1 MQGLVEEMATSEHFC
16 AIAAVNDDAIAA
28 SCLRRSPDI
37 ARGNLLLHE
46 IGGAETMGAAYNR
59 GLAET
64 DAPYVILLHQDVYLP
79 EGWLVRAAEAIER
92 LENAHPDWA
101 VAGVYGLTKDGR
113 HAGRVWDAVFG
124 YELTSPVDLPAEVQ
138 SLDELLLIVRRDR
151 FAGFDPKLPSFHL
164 YGTDAV
170 QSALQSGHRAFA
182 LDLPVVHNTR
192 PIESLGGGYADAYR
206 YMQAKWADR
215 LPIATSVCTL
225 SRNPWH
231 LARVRFR
238 RWRSR
243 VKRGGLLGD
252 ASDFA
257 RKAGYE

>member
-1 MQGLVEEMATSEHFC
+1 MATSGQFC

-28 SCLRRSPDI
+28 ACLRRSPDI
-37 ARGNLLLHE
+37 AEGSLSLHE
-46 IGGAETMGAAYNR
+46 IGGAETMGAAYNQ
-59 GLAET
+59 GLAGT

-79 EGWLVRAAEAIER
+79 EGWLARAAEEIRR
-92 LENAHPDWA
+92 LESAHPDWA
-101 VAGVYGLTKDGR
+101 VAGIYGLTTAGR

-124 YELTSPVDLPAEVQ
+124 HELTSSVQLPAEVQ

-151 FAGFDPKLPSFHL
+151 FAGFDPNLPSFHL

-170 QSALQSGHRAFA
+170 QSALQSGHGAFA
-182 LDLPVVHNTR
+182 LDLPVVHNNR

-206 YMQAKWADR
+206 YMQAKWSDR

-225 SRNPWH
+225 SSNPWH
-231 LARVRFR
+231 LARVRLR
-238 RWRSR
+238 RWRAK
-243 VKRGGLLGD
+243 VERGGLLGD
-252 ASDFA
+252 ARDFA